1 MKSDKEN
8 NQKQIRT
15 KGLRISNNVVTKYLG
30 EEDDVIVPEGVTKI
44 GAKAFYRTR
53 IRSISLPQT
62 LESIGK
68 EAFANNKLESLAI
81 PPNVNE
87 IDVSAFDN
95 AFEYFSDNGLSVD
108 PDNETYKC
116 KDSILYSADE
126 TIIYWAD
133 YRHKFED
140 LIIPA
145 SVKDIKPRA
154 FEGCYIKTIKA
165 NSYLKIGERAFD
177 NCHGLSSAIFPEG
190 ALFIGEKVINPG
202 LFSKEADYY
211 IVINPDAYIGR
222 CQLDKEKEALLRG
235 YAVAFEEGIIYP
247 AEVEKYTNQYIKNHF
262 KLTKKYYYK
271 MPEYRRMILGK
282 KLLTREQAEELVDQ
296 CDQQGLTEE
305 RAELLNYIN
314 TSFPK
319 ETVEKKTERILN
331 KDPYAPKV
339 MKENWSYTK
348 LPDGTIK
355 LTGYK
360 GSESEVRVPPRIGK
374 NIVTVIGSQAFCKK
388 YGNKEP
394 EWRKTCGQTIESIV
408 LPDSIK
414 EVGWRAFMSCGKLNN
429 VELNEGLEDLEG
441 GAFLGCT
448 SLKELHLPESLFLQ
462 FIDSDT
468 KELTVPEYGSDI
480 DRILYERKITLLCK
494 HGSLAEQYALKRGY
508 PIKYI

>member
-30 EEDDVIVPEGVTKI
+30 EEEDVIVPEGVTKI

-68 EAFANNKLESLAI
+68 EAFANNELESLTI

-133 YRHKFED
+133 SRHDFGD
-140 LIIPA
+140 LVIPA
-145 SVKDIKPRA
+145 SVKKINAQAFAYCDIKS
-154 FEGCYIKTIKA
+154 IKA
-165 NSYLKIGERAFD
+165 NSYLEIGERAFAK
-177 NCHGLSSAIFPEG
+177 CYGLRSAIFPEG
-190 ALFIGEKVINPG
+190 ALFIGDEVITPVLITN
-202 LFSKEADYY
+202 KEDYY
-211 IVINPDAYIGR
+211 IINTKEYIGY
-222 CQLDKEKEALLRG
+222 CKLEKEKEALLRG

-319 ETVEKKTERILN
+319 ETVEKKTERTLN

-339 MKENWSYTK
+339 MKEKWSYTK

-374 NIVTVIGSQAFCKK
+374 NIVTVIGSKTFRKN
-388 YGNKEP
+388 YGMKEP
-394 EWRKTCGQTIESIV
+394 EWRKTCGETVESII
-408 LPDSIK
+408 LPDSIRGI
-414 EVGWRAFMSCGKLNN
+414 EFWAFMRCEKLHN
-429 VELNEGLEDLEG
+429 VVLNEGLEYIEG
-441 GAFLGCT
+441 KAFQGCK

-462 FIDSDT
+462 FVDSDT
-468 KELTVPEYGSDI
+468 KELVMPEYSDNF
-480 DRILYERKITLLCK
+480 DWMFYGADITLLCE
-494 HGSLAEQYALKRGY
+494 HGSLAEQFALGRKY